1 MGLRS
6 CSRSSCFIDDWL
18 EIVRP
23 KRSRAERGLRCTL
36 TSAITSNN
44 MASKAMSFHS
54 NARGRGNGQ
63 WQYQDHWA
71 QPKDYLSV
79 GSFRLIFDMPRRQS
93 RWPCQR
99 QCDIDSGNGWNDP
112 KEGMTICIRRSEERA
127 FLFAFSDT
135 EYQVDHLQ
143 LPSSSNLN
151 QSRLV
156 CSAPSLYTLPKVLFD
171 HLRLPVPVF

>member
-79 GSFRLIFDMPRRQS
+79 DSFFDMPRRQS

-99 QCDIDSGNGWNDP
+99 QCEIDSGNGWNDP
-112 KEGMTICIRRSEERA
+112 KEGMDNMYKKIRRARLSVC
-127 FLFAFSDT
+127 FLR
-135 EYQVDHLQ
+135 HRI
-143 LPSSSNLN
+143 PSGSPATSLLK
-151 QSRLV
+151 QS
-156 CSAPSLYTLPKVLFD
+156 
-171 HLRLPVPVF
+171 